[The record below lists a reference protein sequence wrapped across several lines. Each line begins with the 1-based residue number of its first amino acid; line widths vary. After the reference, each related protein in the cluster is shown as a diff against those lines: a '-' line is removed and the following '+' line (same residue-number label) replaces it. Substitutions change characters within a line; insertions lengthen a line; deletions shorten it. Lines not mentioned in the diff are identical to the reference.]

1 MTTWQGLIVVALG
14 GAIGACLRA
23 LVYRGLA
30 ALAHSAQWI
39 DYPRGTMLVN
49 AVGSALLGTTLGLG
63 AAGRLPP
70 ISVALVAI
78 GLCGSLT
85 TFSTFVADLEILI
98 RRGRLGWAVV
108 HVVSNFALSVGAAAL
123 ALLAVQP

>member
-1 MTTWQGLIVVALG
+1 MTGWQGVVAVALG
-14 GAIGACLRA
+14 GALGACLRA

-30 ALAHSAQWI
+30 ALAHSARWI

-49 AVGSALLGTTLGLG
+49 AVGSALLGATLGLG
-63 AAGRLPP
+63 AAGRLAPMT
-70 ISVALVAI
+70 VALVAI

-98 RRGRLGWAVV
+98 RRGRHGWAVV
-108 HVVSNFALSVGAAAL
+108 HVIGNFALSIGAAATTLFL
-123 ALLAVQP
+123 AHG